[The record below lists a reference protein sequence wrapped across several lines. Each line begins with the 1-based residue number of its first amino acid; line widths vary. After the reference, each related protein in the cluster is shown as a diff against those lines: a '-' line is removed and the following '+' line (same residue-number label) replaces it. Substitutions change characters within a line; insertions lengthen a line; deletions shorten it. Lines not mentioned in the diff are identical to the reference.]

1 MTDQN
6 KIIELTKLAENGDTD
21 KLTQAFAQIPKEDH
35 LTVGR
40 AIQDQSKLDHAAN
53 ASLPVVELT
62 EGNDPKVGQFV
73 QKIES
78 VGSRSLFHPTSWISG
93 ETRTVV
99 FTEPQPSALDTAM
112 AGIHETIDKLNVF
125 KQISD
130 ALDKATHG
138 GDQK

>member
-6 KIIELTKLAENGDTD
+6 KIIELTKLAENGDSD
-21 KLTQAFAQIPKEDH
+21 KLTQAFAQIPVEDH

-53 ASLPVVELT
+53 ANLPLVALT

-73 QKIES
+73 EKIEA
-78 VGSRSLFHPTSWISG
+78 VGSRSFSHPTSWLSG
-93 ETRTVV
+93 EWRNVV
-99 FTEPQPSALDTAM
+99 YTEPQPGTIAKALTEVHDAV
-112 AGIHETIDKLNVF
+112 DSVNPF
-125 KQISD
+125 KKISD
-130 ALDKATHG
+130 ALDKAIHG